1 MVLGIDM
8 LLLIL
13 ICYLIP
19 QFAFIYFFN
28 LHLGQGIILLPKL
41 ISKTGLLLS
50 TLLIT
55 AIAAVNFVTSS
66 HVLEAMGIANAL
78 NVRQKR
84 GLPNSH
90 NTTNVSLH
98 YVPTTKYQLICMLL
112 L

>member
-1 MVLGIDM
+1 M
-8 LLLIL
+8 LHIP
-13 ICYLIP
+13 YSP

-55 AIAAVNFVTSS
+55 AIAAVNFITSS

-84 GLPNSH
+84 GLPNCH
-90 NTTNVSLH
+90 NTTNVSLLEMH
-98 YVPTTKYQLICMLL
+98 FNMFLQLSITVNSFVATTENSE
-112 L
+112 